1 VKTRAALLVSLAC
14 MTAGLA
20 GHAAAQTELLT
31 DRSTPAAQ
39 AATTAL
45 LQGLDRNAW
54 TAGRFQSGD
63 QTLPY
68 RLLPPARNDPGQR
81 YPLVIVLHGSGAI
94 GSDNLRQLGQ
104 LALSWAAPDIRSS
117 FPAYVLA
124 PQFPERSANYQP
136 SAADGLLAAQAGPH
150 IPALTAL
157 VAELSQRYPVDAK
170 RIYITGFSM
179 GGSAAT
185 QAMLQ
190 QPGMFAA
197 AVTFSGV
204 PPERSTAAQL
214 AKTPLLIVHGNA
226 DSENPIAP
234 DRAMVAA
241 MQHQP
246 GASIRFLEYQGMD
259 HQVPADMLLAKTW
272 RTWLFAQ

>member
-54 TAGRFQSGD
+54 TAGRFQC
-63 QTLPY
+63 
-68 RLLPPARNDPGQR
+68 QR

-104 LALSWAAPDIRSS
+104 LALSWAALDIRSS

-157 VAELSQRYPVDAK
+157 VAELSQRYPIDTR

-185 QAMLQ
+185 QAILQ

-246 GASIRFLEYQGMD
+246 GARIRFLEYQGMD
-259 HQVPADMLLAKTW
+259 HQIPADMLLAKTW